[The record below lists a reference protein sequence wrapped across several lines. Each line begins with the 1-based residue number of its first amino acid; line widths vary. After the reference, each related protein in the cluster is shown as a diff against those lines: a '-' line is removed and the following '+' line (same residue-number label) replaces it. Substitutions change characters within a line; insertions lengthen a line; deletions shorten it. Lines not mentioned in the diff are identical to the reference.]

1 MHRQKQYENRNGN
14 KRARGK
20 DKEEEIITVSDR
32 KYFRNFSFFYKIAS
46 AKSVQKE
53 AEIMSCF
60 PPLSPL

>member
-1 MHRQKQYENRNGN
+1 METREPEE
-14 KRARGK
+14 K

-53 AEIMSCF
+53 AEMMSSF
-60 PPLSPL
+60 PPLSQL